1 MQVTDRLHLSLLSRT
16 SWKKQAGNSVEFP
29 FDFNSPKL
37 LHYSSLSSTSSHTQ
51 RVYEISQ
58 MSFPFSSPIQSVCL
72 CKYVY
77 VVYLLEIAAVA
88 SYSSGAYLRLLC
100 IHISPGRSNAG
111 ERALTQFNTHSMCI
125 YWLSATHPHLR
136 AELHPPPSPR
146 PVPLYEMWRHISL
159 PNDLSSAAVAAAA
172 AQEMNR

>member
-1 MQVTDRLHLSLLSRT
+1 MLNFRLILTLQNSSTTQASLAPSRILNVST
-16 SWKKQAGNSVEFP
+16 RYLKCLFP
-29 FDFNSPKL
+29 FRHP
-37 LHYSSLSSTSSHTQ
+37 Y
-51 RVYEISQ
+51 RVC
-58 MSFPFSSPIQSVCL
+58 V

-136 AELHPPPSPR
+136 AELHTPR
-146 PVPLYEMWRHISL
+146 PAPLYELWRHISL